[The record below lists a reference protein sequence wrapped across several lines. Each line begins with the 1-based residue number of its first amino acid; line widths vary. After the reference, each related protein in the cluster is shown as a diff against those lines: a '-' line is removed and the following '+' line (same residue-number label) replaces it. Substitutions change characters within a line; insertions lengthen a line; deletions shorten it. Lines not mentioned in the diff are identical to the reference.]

1 MQTYCFYSA
10 GHTPANDHAVR
21 FLQKEGIRFV
31 DEPDDTVTH
40 LLLPVPSM
48 TSDDQIRGGGSL
60 STLLSQLPDNVGLI
74 GGNLP
79 GLPGHNTM
87 DLLQDPVYVAQNAYI
102 TAHCAVRMVTQQLQ
116 ITLRDCKVLVI
127 GWGRIGKCLAALLK
141 GMEADVTVAARKEN
155 DRATLGALGYK
166 TQATGSLSSD
176 GYRIIINT
184 VPVMVLPE
192 SPEECLKIDLA
203 SVRGIGGEDVIHARG
218 LPGKDAPEASG
229 NLIARSILRL
239 LNKEAAV

>member
-1 MQTYCFYSA
+1 MDKYRFYCA
-10 GHTPANDHAVR
+10 GHTLANDHAVR

-40 LLLPVPSM
+40 LLMPIPSLI
-48 TSDDQIRGGGSL
+48 SENQIRGGG
-60 STLLSQLPDNVGLI
+60 TLTRILSQLPGNIGII

-79 GLPGHNTM
+79 ELPGHNLM

-102 TAHCAVRMVTQQLQ
+102 TAHCAVRMITDQLQ
-116 ITLRDCKVLVI
+116 IPLRDCKALVI

-155 DRATLGALGYK
+155 DRAMLGALGYK
-166 TQATGSLSSD
+166 TQHTDALFPE
-176 GYRIIINT
+176 GYRVIINT

-192 SPEECLKIDLA
+192 SPEDCLKIDLA
-203 SVRGIGGEDVIHARG
+203 SVRGIGGQDVIHARG